1 MGKSHISLKEKKISQ
16 VAHSCT
22 YMFVYLK
29 IKRKDK
35 CSLCKLGLFFFFASY
50 RKLVW
55 WMGGFSGALNSAN
68 RYLMY
73 DIKLIYENK
82 TGVHTYFVFR
92 LEHMWLLLVLF
103 CIISFLLLLLY
114 PLSILFLFTWIVV
127 ENSCIYSTSMVKR
140 AENEVGKTK
149 SICARIKHL
158 NLSTSGCY
166 IQMKNELLSV
176 TSVPT
181 FSSSLRFTCIWSKRI
196 LWN

>member
-1 MGKSHISLKEKKISQ
+1 MNKLKQVINYGQKSYIPERKKQKSQ

-35 CSLCKLGLFFFFASY
+35 CSLCKLGLFFFFFASY

-82 TGVHTYFVFR
+82 TGVHTYFFSG
-92 LEHMWLLLVLF
+92 LNICDCFWF
-103 CIISFLLLLLY
+103 CIILFLLLLY

-127 ENSCIYSTSMVKR
+127 ENFLLKR
-140 AENEVGKTK
+140 EWNKQL
-149 SICARIKHL
+149 HL
-158 NLSTSGCY
+158 FHIDG
-166 IQMKNELLSV
+166 
-176 TSVPT
+176 
-181 FSSSLRFTCIWSKRI
+181 
-196 LWN
+196 